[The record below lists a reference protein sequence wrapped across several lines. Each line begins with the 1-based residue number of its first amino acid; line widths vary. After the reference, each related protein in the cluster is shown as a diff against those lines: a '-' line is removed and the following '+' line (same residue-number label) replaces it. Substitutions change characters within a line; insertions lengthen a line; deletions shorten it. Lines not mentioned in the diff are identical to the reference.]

1 MPGPRGGP
9 RAPSE
14 SKESTFVVSALPQSP
29 TPAPIAARIRD
40 DAHAIEAAREL
51 AADFARGAIERDR
64 HRRLPAE
71 EVERF
76 SLSGLW
82 AITVP
87 RSFGGAEVTH
97 ATLSEVTAIVAE
109 ADPSLGQIP
118 QNHFCLV
125 DAIRLV
131 GTSEQQHFFFE
142 EALAGR
148 RFGNA
153 VSETGTPNSKTITT
167 RLTRTPQ
174 GLRLNGRKA
183 YSTGA
188 LFAHWVPVAA
198 LDDDGRQVLVYV
210 YRDAPGLT
218 VRDDWSGF
226 GQRTTA
232 SGTVLADNVAVQQ
245 LQVVARHRLFEPP
258 TIHGAFA
265 QLLHS
270 AIDLGIARAALAD
283 LRHWVR
289 ERARPWADAGVDHAS
304 QDPLTLHRIGELVI
318 RLHAAEALQQRA
330 AGFLDA
336 ARDSDA
342 TDASARRVT
351 EASIA
356 VAEAKVLTTTLSL
369 DAASVLIELA
379 GTQSTLEAHALD
391 RHWRNAR
398 THTVH
403 DPLRW
408 KYHAVGNHWLNDAQP
423 RRHASL

>member
-1 MPGPRGGP
+1 M
-9 RAPSE
+9 
-14 SKESTFVVSALPQSP
+14 SALLASP
-29 TPAPIAARIRD
+29 PAASAADRIHD
-40 DAHAIEAAREL
+40 DAHALDVARAL
-51 AADFARGAIERDR
+51 AVEFAPGAIARDQQR
-64 HRRLPAE
+64 SLPTD

-76 SLSGLW
+76 SRSGLW

-87 RSFGGAEVTH
+87 RAFGGAQVSH

-118 QNHFCLV
+118 QNHYCLV
-125 DAIRLV
+125 DAVRLV
-131 GTSEQQHFFFE
+131 GTPEQQHFFFA

-153 VSETGTPNSKTITT
+153 VSETGTASSKTVTT
-167 RLTRTPQ
+167 RLSRTPQ

-198 LDDDGRQVLVYV
+198 LDEQDRQVLVYV
-210 YRDAPGLT
+210 GRDAPGLS
-218 VRDDWSGF
+218 VLDDWRGF

-232 SGTVLADNVAVQQ
+232 SGTVLADHVAVEP
-245 LQVVARHRLFEPP
+245 LQVLARHRLFEPP

-283 LRHWVR
+283 LRRWVR
-289 ERARPWADAGVDHAS
+289 ERARPWADAGVDHAT
-304 QDPLTLHRIGELVI
+304 QDPLTLHRLGELVI
-318 RLHAAEALQQRA
+318 RLHAAEALQARA
-330 AGFLDA
+330 AEHLDA

-342 TDASARRVT
+342 SEASARRVT
-351 EASIA
+351 DASIA

-379 GTQSTLEAHALD
+379 GTQSTLEQHGLD

-423 RRHASL
+423 QRHASL

>member
-1 MPGPRGGP
+1 MTASSS
-9 RAPSE
+9 RAPD
-14 SKESTFVVSALPQSP
+14 L
-29 TPAPIAARIRD
+29 AAERIRD
-40 DAHAIEAAREL
+40 DARALEVAREL
-51 AADFARGAIERDR
+51 ATAFAPGAAERDLQR
-64 HRRLPAE
+64 HLPFD

-76 SLSGLW
+76 SRSGLW

-87 RSFGGAEVTH
+87 RAFGGAEVSH
-97 ATLSEVTAIVAE
+97 GTLSEVTALVAQ

-118 QNHFCLV
+118 QNHYCLV
-125 DAIRLV
+125 DAVRLI
-131 GTSEQQHFFFE
+131 GSPEQQRFFFA

-153 VSETGTPNSKTITT
+153 VSETGTATARTVAT
-167 RLTRTPQ
+167 RLQRTPH

-198 LDDDGRQVLVYV
+198 LDDDERAVLVYV
-210 YRDAPGLT
+210 ERDAPGLS
-218 VRDDWSGF
+218 VFDDWRGF

-232 SGTVLADNVAVQQ
+232 SGTVVAEDVAVTP
-245 LQVVARHRLFEPP
+245 LQVLPRHRLFEPP

-289 ERARPWADAGVDHAS
+289 QRARPWADSGVAHAW
-304 QDPLTLHRIGELVI
+304 QDPLTLSRVGELVI
-318 RLHAAEALQQRA
+318 RLHASEALQARA
-330 AGFLDA
+330 AAALDLARSDPA
-336 ARDSDA
+336 AA
-342 TDASARRVT
+342 FVT

-356 VAEAKVLTTTLSL
+356 VAEAKVLTTQLSL
-369 DAASVLIELA
+369 EASSTLIELG
-379 GTQSTLEAHALD
+379 GTQSTLGEHALD

-403 DPLRW
+403 DPVRW
-408 KYHAVGNHWLNDAQP
+408 KFHAIGDHWLNGTDP
-423 RRHASL
+423 SRHASL

>member
-1 MPGPRGGP
+1 M
-9 RAPSE
+9 
-14 SKESTFVVSALPQSP
+14 SALPLASDSHP
-29 TPAPIAARIRD
+29 PAERIRD
-40 DAHAIEAAREL
+40 DAHALDVAARL
-51 AADFARGAIERDR
+51 AASFAPDAAVRDQE
-64 HRRLPAE
+64 RRLPAE

-76 SLSGLW
+76 SNSGLW

-87 RSFGGAEVTH
+87 RAFGGAQVSH
-97 ATLSEVTAIVAE
+97 GTLSEVTAIVSQ

-118 QNHFCLV
+118 QNHYCLV
-125 DAIRLV
+125 DAVRLI
-131 GTSEQQHFFFE
+131 GTPEQQRFFFA

-153 VSETGTPNSKTITT
+153 VSELGTRDSKTVTT
-167 RLTRTPQ
+167 RLTRTPS
-174 GLRLNGRKA
+174 GLRLNGCKA

-198 LDDDGRQVLVYV
+198 IDDDKRQVLVYV
-210 YRDAPGLT
+210 ARGAPGLQ
-218 VRDDWSGF
+218 VLDDWSGF

-232 SGTVLADNVAVQQ
+232 SGTVIANDVAVEA
-245 LQVVARHRLFEPP
+245 LQVLPRHRLFEPP

-289 ERARPWADAGVDHAS
+289 ERARPWADSGVARAS
-304 QDPLTLHRIGELVI
+304 DDPLTLSRAGELVI

-330 AGFLDA
+330 AAYLDA
-336 ARDSDA
+336 ARDSDGSE
-342 TDASARRVT
+342 ASTHRVT

-356 VAEAKVLTTTLSL
+356 VAEAKVLTTHLAL
-369 DAASVLIELA
+369 DASSTLIELG
-379 GTQSTLEAHALD
+379 GTQSTLQAHALD

-403 DPLRW
+403 DPVRW
-408 KYHAVGNHWLNDAQP
+408 KYHAVGNHWLNGTQP

>member
-1 MPGPRGGP
+1 M
-9 RAPSE
+9 
-14 SKESTFVVSALPQSP
+14 SALPSHATADAP
-29 TPAPIAARIRD
+29 TATLIRD
-40 DAHAIEAAREL
+40 DAHALAVAREL
-51 AADFARGAIERDR
+51 AARFAPGAAERDR
-64 HRRLPAE
+64 QRSLPFAE
-71 EVERF
+71 IDRYAQ
-76 SLSGLW
+76 SGLW
-82 AITVP
+82 GLAVP
-87 RSFGGAEVTH
+87 RAFGGPAVSH
-97 ATLSEVTAIVAE
+97 LTLSEVTALISE
-109 ADPSLGQIP
+109 ADPAIGQIP
-118 QNHFCLV
+118 QNHHCLV

-131 GTSEQQHFFFE
+131 GTPEQQRFFFA

-153 VSETGTPNSKTITT
+153 VSETGTANAKVVKT
-167 RLTRTPQ
+167 RLARTPG
-174 GLRLNGRKA
+174 GLRLDGRKA

-198 LDDDGRQVLVYV
+198 LDDEGRQVLVFV
-210 YRDAPGLT
+210 ERHAPGLM
-218 VRDDWSGF
+218 VEDDWNGF

-232 SGTVLADNVAVQQ
+232 SGTVIADNVAVTP

-289 ERARPWADAGVDHAS
+289 ERARPWADSGVAHAA
-304 QDPLTLHRIGELVI
+304 QDPLTLSRVGELVI
-318 RLHAAEALQQRA
+318 RLHAAELLQERA
-330 AGFLDA
+330 AGHLDT
-336 ARDSDA
+336 ARDDA
-342 TDASARRVT
+342 GAASVT

-356 VAEAKVLTTTLSL
+356 VAEAKVATTQIAL
-369 DAASVLIELA
+369 DASSSLIELG
-379 GTQSTLEAHALD
+379 GTQSTLAEHNLD

-408 KYHAVGNHWLNDAQP
+408 KFHAVGDFWLNGTAP

>member
-1 MPGPRGGP
+1 M
-9 RAPSE
+9 
-14 SKESTFVVSALPQSP
+14 SALPSHATADAP
-29 TPAPIAARIRD
+29 TAALIRD
-40 DAHAIEAAREL
+40 DAHALEVARQLAARFAPG
-51 AADFARGAIERDR
+51 AAERDR
-64 HRRLPAE
+64 QRALPFAE
-71 EVERF
+71 ID
-76 SLSGLW
+76 LYAQSGLW
-82 AITVP
+82 GLTVP
-87 RSFGGAEVTH
+87 RAFGGPAVSH
-97 ATLSEVTAIVAE
+97 VTLSEVTAIISE
-109 ADPSLGQIP
+109 ADPAIGQIP
-118 QNHFCLV
+118 QNHHCLV

-131 GTSEQQHFFFE
+131 GSAEQQRFFFA

-153 VSETGTPNSKTITT
+153 VSETGTANAKVVKT
-167 RLTRTPQ
+167 RLARTPD
-174 GLRLNGRKA
+174 GLRLDGRKA

-198 LDDDGRQVLVYV
+198 LDDDDRQVLVYV
-210 YRDAPGLT
+210 ERHAPGLT
-218 VRDDWSGF
+218 VEDDWNGF

-232 SGTVLADNVAVQQ
+232 SGTVIADNVAVTP

-289 ERARPWADAGVDHAS
+289 ERARPWADSGVAHAT
-304 QDPLTLHRIGELVI
+304 QDPLTLSRIGELVI
-318 RLHAAEALQQRA
+318 RLHAAELLQERA
-330 AGFLDA
+330 ARHLDT
-336 ARDSDA
+336 ARDDTGA
-342 TDASARRVT
+342 ASVT

-356 VAEAKVLTTTLSL
+356 VAEAKVATTQIAL
-369 DAASVLIELA
+369 DASSSLIELG
-379 GTQSTLEAHALD
+379 GTQSTLAEHNLD

-408 KYHAVGNHWLNDAQP
+408 KFHAVGDFWLNGTAP

>member
-1 MPGPRGGP
+1 M
-9 RAPSE
+9 
-14 SKESTFVVSALPQSP
+14 SALPSVP
-29 TPAPIAARIRD
+29 TTDAARIRD
-40 DAHAIEAAREL
+40 DAHALDVAREL
-51 AADFARGAIERDR
+51 AADFAPGASERDR
-64 HRRLPAE
+64 QRRLPAE

-76 SLSGLW
+76 SRSGLW

-87 RSFGGAEVTH
+87 RAFGGAQVSH
-97 ATLSEVTAIVAE
+97 ATLSEVTALVSE

-118 QNHFCLV
+118 QNHYCLV

-131 GTSEQQHFFFE
+131 GTPEQQRFFFA

-153 VSETGTPNSKTITT
+153 VSETGTPNSKVVRT
-167 RLTRTPQ
+167 RLSRTPQ
-174 GLRLNGRKA
+174 GLRLNGCKA

-198 LDDDGRQVLVYV
+198 LDDDEQQVLVYV
-210 YRDAPGLT
+210 ARDAPGLT
-218 VRDDWSGF
+218 VEDDWSGF

-232 SGTVLADNVAVQQ
+232 SGSVVAENVAVTP
-245 LQVVARHRLFEPP
+245 LQVVARHRLFDPP

-270 AIDLGIARAALAD
+270 AIDLGLARAALAD

-289 ERARPWADAGVDHAS
+289 ERARPWADSGVAHAA
-304 QDPLTLHRIGELVI
+304 QDPLTLARVGELVI
-318 RLHAAEALQQRA
+318 RLHAAEALQERA
-330 AGFLDA
+330 GRHLDA
-336 ARDSDA
+336 ARD
-342 TDASARRVT
+342 DASASRVT
-351 EASIA
+351 QASIA
-356 VAEAKVLTTTLSL
+356 VAEAKVLTTTLAL
-369 DAASVLIELA
+369 DASSTLIELG
-379 GTQSTLEAHALD
+379 GTQSTLAEHNLD

-403 DPLRW
+403 DPVRW
-408 KYHAVGNHWLNDAQP
+408 KYHAVGDHWLNDAEP

>member
-1 MPGPRGGP
+1 
-9 RAPSE
+9 
-14 SKESTFVVSALPQSP
+14 VSALPSVP
-29 TPAPIAARIRD
+29 TTDAARIRD
-40 DAHAIEAAREL
+40 DAHALDVAREL
-51 AADFARGAIERDR
+51 AADFAPGASERDR
-64 HRRLPAE
+64 QRRLPAE

-76 SLSGLW
+76 SRSGLW

-87 RSFGGAEVTH
+87 RAFGGAQVSH
-97 ATLSEVTAIVAE
+97 ATLSEVTALVSE

-118 QNHFCLV
+118 QNHYCLV

-131 GTSEQQHFFFE
+131 GTPEQQRFFFA

-153 VSETGTPNSKTITT
+153 VSETGTPNSKVVRT
-167 RLTRTPQ
+167 RLSRTPQ
-174 GLRLNGRKA
+174 GLRLNGCKA

-198 LDDDGRQVLVYV
+198 LDDDEQQVLVYV
-210 YRDAPGLT
+210 ARDAPGLT
-218 VRDDWSGF
+218 VEDDWSGF

-232 SGTVLADNVAVQQ
+232 SGSVVAENVAVTP
-245 LQVVARHRLFEPP
+245 LQVVARHRLFDPP

-270 AIDLGIARAALAD
+270 AIDLGLARAALAD

-289 ERARPWADAGVDHAS
+289 ERARPWADSGVAHAA
-304 QDPLTLHRIGELVI
+304 QDPLTLARVGELVI
-318 RLHAAEALQQRA
+318 RLHAAEALQERA
-330 AGFLDA
+330 GRHLDA
-336 ARDSDA
+336 ARD
-342 TDASARRVT
+342 DASASRVT
-351 EASIA
+351 QASIA
-356 VAEAKVLTTTLSL
+356 VAEAKVLTTTLAL
-369 DAASVLIELA
+369 DASSTLIELG
-379 GTQSTLEAHALD
+379 GTQSTLAEHNLD

-403 DPLRW
+403 DPVRW
-408 KYHAVGNHWLNDAQP
+408 KYHAVGDHWLNDAEP